1 MARLL
6 FVFVVFWAYS
16 IVGFGASFEEVYRKE
31 LKKAGLTDK
40 VDICTSAIEKMDE
53 NLWNKNNCE
62 DVMKK
67 AEEIRKNVL
76 ERFLSILEKEMKSR
90 MEKAKKLDV
99 PVEVYGYRLNE
110 RMFYIVGISKIDTGR
125 YDVFKVKTVPKAG
138 ITRYCTVPEG
148 YFFFVPAGSQ
158 SIQMTVFLADRN
170 YIQQLENFVRSFKT
184 DKVPSG
190 DLYRVD
196 IEIDSV
202 SIKPVQVNVEN
213 KKGRYIYRLNMPVV
227 VTSAYAIYDYVD
239 VKKDFSPVKEGYTC
253 RSSHISLDSPPDGI
267 YLEITVEEGNHIM
280 DRSIR
285 VY

>member
-6 FVFVVFWAYS
+6 FVFVVSWAYS
-16 IVGFGASFEEVYRKE
+16 ILGFGASFEEVYRKE
-31 LKKAGLTDK
+31 LEKAGLTDK

-190 DLYRVD
+190 DLYRID

-213 KKGRYIYRLNMPVV
+213 KKGRYIYRLNIPVV

-239 VKKDFSPVKEGYTC
+239 VKKNFPPVKEGYTC